1 MTVTLDDI
9 RRARVRIE
17 DHVELTPFTDSVTLS
32 AITGAKVFIKFENQ
46 QFTASFKER
55 GALNKLLDLDED
67 ARKRGVIAVSAGNHA
82 QGVAY
87 NARRLGIPAT
97 IVMPATPPLT
107 KVTHTREFGAKVV
120 LIGDTIADGMDE
132 ARRLEVENGLTFV
145 HPFDDEA
152 VIAGQGTL
160 ALEMLDAR
168 PDLETIVVPIGG
180 GGLISGIATAA
191 KAIRPDINIV
201 GVETEIYPSALDAL
215 NGRKGNYRGITV
227 AEGIA
232 VKEPGKL
239 TLPIIRDLVDEVMTV
254 SEHDIER
261 AIAYYFNVEKTV
273 AEGAG
278 AASLAALLARPE
290 RFKDRR
296 TGLVLSGGNIDAR
309 LMAMVIMRGLIRDGQ
324 LARIRVETADV
335 PGQLARVAGVIAEA
349 HGNIVEV
356 EHQRLLADVAPEIP
370 RSRHYR
376 RDPRPRAGQRDH
388 GRARRRRFQR
398 RSSLE
403 AHIRQISSRVR
414 RLSSSSRVSSG
425 AWPGTSNEFETSI
438 VPGRI
443 SARALAWSSGIGAGD
458 RKA

>member
-1 MTVTLDDI
+1 MTVTLEDI
-9 RRARVRIE
+9 RRARMRIE
-17 DHVELTPFTDSVTLS
+17 EHVELTPFTDSVTLS
-32 AITGAKVFIKFENQ
+32 AITGAQVYVKFENQ

-55 GALNKLLDLDED
+55 GALNKLLDLTDEQR
-67 ARKRGVIAVSAGNHA
+67 ARGVVAVSAGNHA

-97 IVMPATPPLT
+97 IVMPATTPLT
-107 KVTHTREFGAKVV
+107 KVTNTRVFGATVL
-120 LIGDTIADGMDE
+120 LIGETIADGMDE
-132 ARRLEVENGLTFV
+132 AHRLEAEHGLTFV
-145 HPFDDEA
+145 HPFDDLA

-191 KAIRPDINIV
+191 KALRPDIEIV
-201 GVETEIYPSALDAL
+201 GVETELYPSALDAL
-215 NGRKGNYRGITV
+215 HGKSRDYKGITV

-232 VKEPGKL
+232 VKHPGAL

-254 SEHDIER
+254 SENEIER
-261 AIAYYFNVEKTV
+261 AIALYFTVEKTV

-290 RFKDRR
+290 RFKGRR

-349 HGNIVEV
+349 QGNIVEV
-356 EHQRLLADVAPEIP
+356 EHQRLLADVALKSADLDITVET
-370 RSRHYR
+370 
-376 RDPRPRAGQRDH
+376 RDH
-388 GRARRRRFQR
+388 EHVHEIMA
-398 RSSLE
+398 
-403 AHIRQISSRVR
+403 
-414 RLSSSSRVSSG
+414 
-425 AWPGTSNEFETSI
+425 
-438 VPGRI
+438 
-443 SARALAWSSGIGAGD
+443 ALAAAGFN
-458 RKA
+458 AEVL

>member
-1 MTVTLDDI
+1 
-9 RRARVRIE
+9 
-17 DHVELTPFTDSVTLS
+17 
-32 AITGAKVFIKFENQ
+32 
-46 QFTASFKER
+46 
-55 GALNKLLDLDED
+55 
-67 ARKRGVIAVSAGNHA
+67 
-82 QGVAY
+82 
-87 NARRLGIPAT
+87 
-97 IVMPATPPLT
+97 MPATTPLT
-107 KVTHTREFGAKVV
+107 KVTHTREFGAKVL

-132 ARRLEVENGLTFV
+132 ARRLEAENGLTFV

-191 KAIRPDINIV
+191 KAIRPDIDIV

-232 VKEPGKL
+232 VKEPGKQ

-335 PGQLARVAGVIAEA
+335 PGQLARVAGVIAGA

-356 EHQRLLADVAPEIP
+356 EHQRLLADVALKSADLDITVET
-370 RSRHYR
+370 
-376 RDPRPRAGQRDH
+376 RDH
-388 GRARRRRFQR
+388 
-398 RSSLE
+398 E
-403 AHIRQISSRVR
+403 H
-414 RLSSSSRVSSG
+414 VSEIM
-425 AWPGTSNEFETSI
+425 A
-438 VPGRI
+438 
-443 SARALAWSSGIGAGD
+443 ALAAAGFN
-458 RKA
+458 AEVL